1 MTFQKDGPKRRR
13 YTRRELPNGQVS
25 EYGKGCVHFKHERDA
40 KRDPTV
46 ASNSADN
53 NNERTYA

>member
-1 MTFQKDGPKRRR
+1 VTFQKDGPKRRR

-25 EYGKGCVHFKHERDA
+25 EYGRCVTHFKHERDA

-46 ASNSADN
+46 TTNSNEN
-53 NNERTYA
+53 NNERN